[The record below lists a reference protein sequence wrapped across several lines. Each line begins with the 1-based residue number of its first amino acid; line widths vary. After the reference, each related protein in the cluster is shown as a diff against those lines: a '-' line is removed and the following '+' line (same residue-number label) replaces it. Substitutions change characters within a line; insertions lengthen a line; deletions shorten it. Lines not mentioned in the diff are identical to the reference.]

1 MKSPIFIKTFT
12 FVLATWILQHYKE
25 VGNISNSLY
34 NISQARRTLDDR
46 NNRLLSKIEE
56 ENGLPDEQF
65 ERKTLVKE
73 KDDGLEY
80 VNESE
85 NEENIHSDV
94 KEEEIK
100 KEEDEEKI
108 RLKQM
113 TRELDKLKYVEDL
126 LKIRI
131 FKAQCKMN
139 NIRGK
144 AALGNLMKKV
154 KLKTDTD
161 AEDNVEDSLEKI
173 KSEYM
178 KDTLKLKEIE
188 EKIHLVQTQILENAR
203 YSSKDP
209 KALLKEVGE
218 KIHLMQT
225 HVLDN
230 VKHSAKY
237 SKALLKGVG
246 ENFISKKS
254 HLVGSVLSSTKE
266 GTTKAKALKK
276 SIFSKFRSFYEKDSY
291 LEKKLFKIFCY
302 VDKCEN
308 DPNITQKAFN
318 IIKLKKYGP
327 ILGVPFS
334 IILLGFFGFIDAS
347 ILYPLMFVCAGIGF
361 AMFMYI
367 LAKTLKY
374 DISSYGITNPGF
386 KEYVASFKRCI
397 A

>member
-1 MKSPIFIKTFT
+1 MKSPIFNKTFT
-12 FVLATWILQHYKE
+12 FVLVTWILQYYKN
-25 VGNISNSLY
+25 VSNISNSLY
-34 NISQARRTLDDR
+34 NVSQARRTLDDR
-46 NNRLLSKIEE
+46 NNRLLSKTEE
-56 ENGLPDEQF
+56 ENGTPDEQL
-65 ERKTLVKE
+65 ERKSLLKE
-73 KDDGLEY
+73 KDDGLKY

-85 NEENIHSDV
+85 NEENIHS
-94 KEEEIK
+94 KAGEEEIK
-100 KEEDEEKI
+100 KEEDENKI
-108 RLKQM
+108 RLKQL
-113 TRELDKLKYVEDL
+113 TKELDKLKYVEDL
-126 LKIRI
+126 LKIKI
-131 FKAQCKMN
+131 FYAQYKMN

-161 AEDNVEDSLEKI
+161 EEDNVEDTLEKI
-173 KSEYM
+173 KSGYM

-225 HVLDN
+225 YVLDN
-230 VKHSAKY
+230 VKHSAKD
-237 SKALLKGVG
+237 SKVLLKDVG
-246 ENFISKKS
+246 EKFKSKKL
-254 HLVGSVLSSTKE
+254 HLVENVLSNTKE
-266 GTTKAKALKK
+266 GTTKVKALKK
-276 SIFSKFRSFYEKDSY
+276 NIFSKFRSFYEKDSY

-334 IILLGFFGFIDAS
+334 LILLGSIGFVAEAV
-347 ILYPLMFVCAGIGF
+347 YPLIFVCAGISI